1 MAGKQAK
8 LLTRQQVVLALRR
21 ARRGRYPRRDRVMI
35 LLSVRAG
42 LRAGEIAN
50 LTWSMVLDANRRIGD
65 RIELHDTAA
74 KKGSGRTIPLR
85 RDLRRALQQL
95 RRHTGT
101 EGAVIH
107 SERGGSQGMRPGSV
121 VNWFRGL
128 YRELGLNGCSSHSGR
143 RTFITNAARL
153 VFKAGGSLRD
163 VQQLAGHRAIEQT
176 QAYIDGSAPAK
187 RRLEQIP
194 VNLQRSQRVEDK
206 RRIRR

>member
-8 LLTRQQVVLALRR
+8 ILTRQQVVLALRR

-50 LTWSMVLDANRRIGD
+50 LTWSMVLDADRRIAD
-65 RIELHDTAA
+65 RIELHDSAA

-95 RRHTGT
+95 RRHTGA
-101 EGAVIH
+101 EGAVIC
-107 SERGGSQGMRPGSV
+107 SERGGSRGMRPGSV
-121 VNWFRGL
+121 VNWFRAL
-128 YRELGLNGCSSHSGR
+128 YRALGVNGCSSHSGR

-153 VFKAGGSLRD
+153 VVWA
-163 VQQLAGHRAIEQT
+163 VVLAS
-176 QAYIDGSAPAK
+176 QA
-187 RRLEQIP
+187 
-194 VNLQRSQRVEDK
+194 
-206 RRIRR
+206 